1 MDNWDP
7 FVTPSSSLMTSSSS
21 TTVIPTTPPHVSY
34 DPPAFINDA
43 TRVLEDT
50 GVYETEDNALRGF
63 ICPSPTSVNSPRPR
77 TQIDL
82 CLPPVQAFHEPGM
95 FPSYIVL

>member
-1 MDNWDP
+1 M
-7 FVTPSSSLMTSSSS
+7 TPSSSLTASSSS
-21 TTVIPTTPPHVSY
+21 TTVVPTTPPRVSY
-34 DPPAFINDA
+34 DPPAFIDDA

-63 ICPSPTSVNSPRPR
+63 ICPSPASLNFPRPR

-82 CLPPVQAFHEPGM
+82 CLPPVQAFHKPGTL
-95 FPSYIVL
+95 PSYIVS